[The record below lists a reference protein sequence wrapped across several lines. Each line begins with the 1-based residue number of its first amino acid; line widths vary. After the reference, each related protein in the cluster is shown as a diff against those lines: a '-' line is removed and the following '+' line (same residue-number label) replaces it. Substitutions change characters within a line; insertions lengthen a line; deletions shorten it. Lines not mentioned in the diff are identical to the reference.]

1 MYFAKGKKNYS
12 FYRTPF
18 GEMNVAVDTYSMD
31 FKEEEDCLEI
41 TLEYGLE
48 VNREHVSE
56 CAVKIC
62 IEAVEE

>member
-1 MYFAKGKKNYS
+1 
-12 FYRTPF
+12 
-18 GEMNVAVDTYSMD
+18 MNVAVDTYSMD
-31 FKEEEDCLEI
+31 FREEEDYLEV